1 MFLTPKLYGHVPL
14 VEYLNEKQGL
24 TLGNTAQAQ
33 LDANTALLAAGH
45 TAVCCFV
52 NDDLSKEVLER
63 LAEVGVKYAYL
74 PPYADLCSLWDLQR
88 DTARPWQ
95 TLRQHG

>member
-1 MFLTPKLYGHVPL
+1 MQSTRSMAPT
-14 VEYLNEKQGL
+14 QGL
-24 TLGNTAQAQ
+24 ITQAQ

-63 LAEVGVKYAYL
+63 LAEVGVKWVI
-74 PPYADLCSLWDLQR
+74 PF
-88 DTARPWQ
+88 
-95 TLRQHG
+95 

>member
-1 MFLTPKLYGHVPL
+1 MATLYGIWHAAV
-14 VEYLNEKQGL
+14 VRHKARS
-24 TLGNTAQAQ
+24 LGTYTVLTAQAQ

-63 LAEVGVKYAYL
+63 LAEVGVKWVI
-74 PPYADLCSLWDLQR
+74 PF
-88 DTARPWQ
+88 
-95 TLRQHG
+95 